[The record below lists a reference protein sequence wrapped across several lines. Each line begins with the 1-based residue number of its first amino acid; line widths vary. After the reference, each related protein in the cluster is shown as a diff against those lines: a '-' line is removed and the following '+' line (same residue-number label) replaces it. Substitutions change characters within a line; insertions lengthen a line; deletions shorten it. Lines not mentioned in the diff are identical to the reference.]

1 MMNEQQD
8 NICREITVY
17 IPELQEFMYVSEG
30 TGENLLQE
38 DINEGYVDYVY
49 IETYSYEGGCMDTLV
64 EEEGGQ
70 MMLKEPF
77 DEVYTDSTGEK
88 LLADAM
94 KFIYDKKFDFVR
106 IEPKKEN

>member
-1 MMNEQQD
+1 MIESQD

-17 IPELQEFMYVSEG
+17 IPELQEFLYASEG
-30 TGENLLQE
+30 TGDNLLQE
-38 DINEGYVDYVY
+38 DIDEGYVDYVY
-49 IETYSYEGGCMDTLV
+49 IETYSYEGGCMESLV

-70 MMLKEPF
+70 MLLKEPF
-77 DEVYTDSTGEK
+77 DKVYTDHSGEK